1 MVLTCSAPRE
11 QEEHLELQLVE
22 GAASRRLSEY
32 VVQLRVLTMGG
43 GTLLLDCHFTFRDHS

>member
-11 QEEHLELQLVE
+11 HEEHLELQLVE

-32 VVQLRVLTMGG
+32 VVQLRVLTTGG
-43 GTLLLDCHFTFRDHS
+43 GNLLLNCHFAFRDHS